1 MMNGKNIL
9 WAAVL
14 VSGAHPPVSNQ
25 PPPKRPLYGPPEH
38 LSGTYVGGW
47 ERSNFE
53 GCWLDFTE
61 EAGTDFL
68 RLLPKVEKAQRER
81 LRLKLNMLGRRSI
94 QPIQTP
100 PARYGHM
107 GAYSCGVEATKILSV
122 EVVVDR

>member
-1 MMNGKNIL
+1 MTSKDII

-14 VSGAHPPVSNQ
+14 LSGAHSPLSNH
-25 PPPKRPLYGPPEH
+25 PSLGRPLYGPPEH
-38 LSGTYVGGW
+38 LSGTYVGGF

-53 GCWLDFTE
+53 GCWLKFTE
-61 EAGTDFL
+61 EAETDFL
-68 RLLPKVEKAQRER
+68 RLLPKLGGVQRER
-81 LRLKLNMLGRRSI
+81 PRLKLKMLGRRSI

-100 PARYGHM
+100 PARHGHM